1 MVQLVALEGFEEWE
15 EWEEWGVGGGLVWW
29 VAVEERWGRPRPRR
43 ERGGRKSG
51 SEPGRRASQNTGER
65 NRLEPRLIMDLDL
78 AVTDSR
84 SLCNLAVWLQYL
96 QKLFQ
101 GRLNQSESL
110 DF

>member
-29 VAVEERWGRPRPRR
+29 VAVEERWGRLRPRR
-43 ERGGRKSG
+43 KIEGRGRKSG

-65 NRLEPRLIMDLDL
+65 NRLEARLVMDLDL

-84 SLCNLAVWLQYL
+84 SLCNSRRSGGLGPISA
-96 QKLFQ
+96 KIIS
-101 GRLNQSESL
+101 RATQSK
-110 DF
+110 